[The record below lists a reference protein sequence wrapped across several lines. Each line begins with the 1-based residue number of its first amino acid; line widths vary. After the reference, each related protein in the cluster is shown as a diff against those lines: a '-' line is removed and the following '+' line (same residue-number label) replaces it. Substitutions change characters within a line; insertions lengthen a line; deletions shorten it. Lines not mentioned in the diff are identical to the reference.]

1 MNKFIMMKAKKWSK
15 WVWVKAKNNPMYSI
29 PLVLIVAYFIWK
41 QFMANYTGANVITAS
56 DVTKYQPDAFGFGIA
71 STDTEAVNF
80 FAQTTNDIL
89 RQLRV
94 EWWQTYKTNV
104 FTDITV
110 LNTAEMVDTKVNL
123 DQFERAGVYLF
134 LGRFLCPALTKF
146 RHETEKDRF
155 ERMGEFYMSEYNKEW
170 RTILEDGVEYD
181 ETGDG
186 TIQVSEREPLHG
198 FRRLT
203 R

>member
-1 MNKFIMMKAKKWSK
+1 
-15 WVWVKAKNNPMYSI
+15 
-29 PLVLIVAYFIWK
+29 
-41 QFMANYTGANVITAS
+41 MANYTGANVITAS

-94 EWWQTYKTNV
+94 EWWPTYKTNV

-134 LGRFLCPALTKF
+134 LGRFLLPALTKF
-146 RHETEKDRF
+146 RPEAEKDRF
-155 ERMGEFYMSEYNKEW
+155 ERMAEYYMSEYNKEF
-170 RTILEDGVEYD
+170 RSILEDGVEYD
-181 ETGDG
+181 STSDG
-186 TIQVSEREPLHG
+186 SIVSNEREPLHG
-198 FRRLT
+198 YRRLN

>member
-1 MNKFIMMKAKKWSK
+1 
-15 WVWVKAKNNPMYSI
+15 
-29 PLVLIVAYFIWK
+29 
-41 QFMANYTGANVITAS
+41 MANYTGADVITAT

-89 RQLRV
+89 RQLRI
-94 EWWQTYKTNV
+94 EWWPVYKTNI

-134 LGRFLCPALTKF
+134 IGRFLAPALSKF
-146 RHETEKDRF
+146 RPETEKDRF
-155 ERMGEFYMSEYNKEW
+155 ERMAEYYMSEYNKEW
-170 RTILEDGVEYD
+170 RMILEDGVEYD
-181 ETGDG
+181 VDASG
-186 TIQVSEREPLHG
+186 TIVANERESLHG
-198 FRRLT
+198 YRRLT

>member
-1 MNKFIMMKAKKWSK
+1 
-15 WVWVKAKNNPMYSI
+15 
-29 PLVLIVAYFIWK
+29 
-41 QFMANYTGANVITAS
+41 MANYTGANVIVAG

-71 STDTEAVNF
+71 SGDTEATNF

-94 EWWQTYKTNV
+94 EWWPVYKTNI

-110 LNTAEMVDTKVNL
+110 LNTAEMVNTKVNL

-134 LGRFLCPALTKF
+134 LGRFLLPALTKF
-146 RHETEKDRF
+146 RPETEKDRF
-155 ERMGEFYMSEYNKEW
+155 ERMAEYYMAQYNIEW
-170 RTILEDGVEYD
+170 RMILEDGVEYD
-181 ETGDG
+181 TDADG
-186 TIQVSEREPLHG
+186 SIVTNEREPLHG